1 VPANNPQSS
10 YNRQSCW
17 VYVWMRCRAAIMVLG
32 SARVP
37 RKQALSIRSRRGKKS
52 ATARRRRQHARRV
65 RYPTIFNATRIS
77 GTSLVRS
84 SKSFLDS
91 QRSNPFSFVLILIS
105 EVSVRCTGH
114 LSAIS
119 INLDRCS
126 AVSWPVILISRSI
139 RSIFPSLVSHSAQ
152 SAA

>member
-1 VPANNPQSS
+1 
-10 YNRQSCW
+10 
-17 VYVWMRCRAAIMVLG
+17 MVLG

-37 RKQALSIRSRRGKKS
+37 RKQALSIRSRREKKRP
-52 ATARRRRQHARRV
+52 RRRDTVASTRDAC
-65 RYPTIFNATRIS
+65 ATQPYLPPHEFPV
-77 GTSLVRS
+77 SLVRS
-84 SKSFLDS
+84 LKSFLDS

-105 EVSVRCTGH
+105 EASVRCTGH

-126 AVSWPVILISRSI
+126 AVSWPDILISRSI